1 MLCDDL
7 EGWDGGLDGGRLK
20 REEIS
25 VYLQL
30 IHIVAQQKP
39 TQLKA
44 IILQLKLNFKKSG
57 LYTLVDFAVP
67 CKTGT
72 DAYLG
77 SGPLSYSGFLWH
89 ISWKI

>member
-7 EGWDGGLDGGRLK
+7 EGWDGGLDGG
-20 REEIS
+20 E
-25 VYLQL
+25 
-30 IHIVAQQKP
+30 AQERGD
-39 TQLKA
+39 TCILTAHSHCCTAETNTTKA
-44 IILQLKLNFKKSG
+44 IILQLKLNFKKLG

-67 CKTGT
+67 CRTGT

-77 SGPLSYSGFLWH
+77 SGPLSYGGFLWH